1 MKLRNKVA
9 LITGSGSGIGRDAAI
24 LFAEEGAKVAIVDLE
39 KDAAASAAQAVNQA
53 GGEAYP
59 IQADV
64 SRWDDCRSMVEKAG
78 EVFGGVDILFN
89 NAGMPMPKPLDTL
102 TEDDWDRTMAVNL
115 KSVFMSTKFVVPKM
129 IERGGGAIV
138 STSSVTASIGS
149 RGQAAYCVTKA
160 GIASFTQC
168 MALELAP
175 YHIRVNCICP
185 GFTDTPMLR
194 NFLSHWFPNKE
205 ERDQVIQATMAKAV
219 LNRYGTPREMAKAAL
234 FLVSDDASFVT
245 GQALLVDG
253 GTAINIL

>member
-9 LITGSGSGIGRDAAI
+9 LITGSASGIGRDAAI

-39 KDAAASAAQAVNQA
+39 KDAAVTTAQAVKQA
-53 GGEAYP
+53 GGEAHP

-64 SRWDDCRSMVEKAG
+64 SLWDKCKSMVDEAA

-102 TEDDWDRTMAVNL
+102 TEEDWDRTMAVNL
-115 KSVFMSTKFVVPKM
+115 KSVFMCTKLAVSKM
-129 IERGGGAIV
+129 IQRGSGAIL

-160 GIASFTQC
+160 GIVSFTQC

-175 YHIRVNCICP
+175 YSIRVNCICP

-194 NFLSHWFPNKE
+194 NFLAHWFPNKE
-205 ERDQVIQATMAKAV
+205 ERDQIIQATMAKAV
-219 LNRYGTPREMAKAAL
+219 LNRYGTPREMARAAL
-234 FLVSDDASFVT
+234 FLVSDDASFIT

-253 GTAINIL
+253 GTTINIL